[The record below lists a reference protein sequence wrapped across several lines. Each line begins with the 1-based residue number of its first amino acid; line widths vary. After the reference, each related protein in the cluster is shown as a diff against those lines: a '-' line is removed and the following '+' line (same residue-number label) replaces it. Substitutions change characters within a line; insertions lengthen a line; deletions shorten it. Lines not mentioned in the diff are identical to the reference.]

1 LKHSYLSN
9 IKDPEELP
17 KEVIQRITSL
27 QHFSLNGWL
36 KARNHSCCLDRSNCP
51 IYSTNS
57 QFYSSNTLKDIHLC
71 FLILTVS
78 QIYWTP
84 RANEYHYCFVLWVYG
99 VQHLARRQANVTGT
113 YFYSHFLQAISQIF
127 SPDFT
132 TADVQS
138 KEVRAVNHN
147 QIFHYVTV

>member
-51 IYSTNS
+51 IYSTNF

-84 RANEYHYCFVLWVYG
+84 RANEYHYCFVFWVSG
-99 VQHLARRQANVTGT
+99 VQLLARRQANVTGILCGNKMPT
-113 YFYSHFLQAISQIF
+113 RCNRWIF
-127 SPDFT
+127 I
-132 TADVQS
+132 ADLIACSTCFGHLYAHHQ
-138 KEVRAVNHN
+138 EL
-147 QIFHYVTV
+147 